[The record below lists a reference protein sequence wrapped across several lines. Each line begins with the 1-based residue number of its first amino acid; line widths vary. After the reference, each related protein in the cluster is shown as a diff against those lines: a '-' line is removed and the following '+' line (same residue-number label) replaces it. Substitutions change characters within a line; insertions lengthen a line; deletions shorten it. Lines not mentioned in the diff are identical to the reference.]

1 MDKKPLEIVVVDDE
15 AQITDLLKIFLSS
28 ISINLNIY
36 AFNDPEEARAHIL
49 QSPVDVL
56 ITDFKMPKYNGIQL
70 MKLMPADSIK
80 ILISGYVSEI
90 TEGQLSELNALFFE
104 KPVSMK
110 ELGVIIHKAEAKK
123 GISIV
128 GMYPDKP

>member
-1 MDKKPLEIVVVDDE
+1 MNKKPLEIVVVDDE

-28 ISINLNIY
+28 ISRNLNIY

-49 QSPVDVL
+49 QCPVDVL
-56 ITDFKMPKYNGIQL
+56 ITDFKMPKFDGIQL
-70 MKLMPADSIK
+70 MKLMPADSTK

-90 TEGQLSELNALFFE
+90 TESKLSELKAVFFE

-110 ELGVIIHKAEAKK
+110 ELGALIHKAEAEK
-123 GISIV
+123 G
-128 GMYPDKP
+128 

>member
-1 MDKKPLEIVVVDDE
+1 MDKKSLEIVVVDDE
-15 AQITDLLKIFLSS
+15 TQITDLLKIFLSS
-28 ISINLNIY
+28 ISKNLNIY

-56 ITDFKMPKYNGIQL
+56 ITDFKMPKYDGIQL
-70 MKLMPADSIK
+70 MKLMPADSTK

-90 TEGQLSELNALFFE
+90 TEGQLSELKAQFFE

-110 ELGVIIHKAEAKK
+110 DLGALIRAVEAENKQR
-123 GISIV
+123 
-128 GMYPDKP
+128 YPLSPDRP